1 MFWNNKK
8 NRIKLGFSED
18 IEPQDI
24 LLDSLAQKKEEELGI
39 SEKKFEVPVLKM
51 AIKGLWGFS
60 IFILLLLFAKTF
72 QLQVLEH
79 EKYSAMAE
87 DNKFIITQIKS
98 ERGVIYDKDMKQL
111 AFNKFS
117 FDLICLKKD
126 IPQEESEKQRV
137 FNEVSRILKINP
149 EELKS
154 KIEKNKEKDVLVS
167 ANMGHQDL
175 IILETKIQELPGFE
189 IRNNETREYKDGPIF
204 SHLMGYLGK
213 ITPEELKTQNG
224 YSMADWIG
232 KDGVEKEYEE
242 ILKKKSG
249 EKRTERD
256 VMGNII
262 SEETISVAESGDNL
276 VLWLDSGLQEK
287 IAEELKKGIEQVGS
301 KMGVAVAM
309 NPKTGGILS
318 LVNIPSFDNNLFS
331 KGADPKKLKELL
343 SDKDYP
349 LFNRVISGNYA
360 VGSTIKPLVATAAL
374 EEKIISPNK
383 NINCQGLIEI
393 VSKYDPENIQYFRDW
408 ATHGPTN
415 MRKAIAESC
424 NVYFYTIG
432 GGYGNQSGLGPTRIK
447 KFLELFGWGK
457 ETNVDLPGERKGLM
471 PSPEWKK
478 TNKRM
483 VWTDGDTY
491 NFSIGQGY
499 LLATPIQVVTAISAV
514 ANGGKL
520 LQPQTVKAIIDSDKK
535 IIKEYEPKIIR
546 ENFVN
551 PESLKIVKEGM
562 REGVIYGSS
571 ALMNSLPVEVAAK
584 TGTAQIPIE
593 GHYNNWVSV
602 FAPYDDPQIVLTLMV
617 EDVRG
622 MQAVAVP
629 IANEILKWYFTQDK
643 PLNK

>member
-1 MFWNNKK
+1 MFWDKDKNK
-8 NRIKLGFSED
+8 IKYRFNED

-39 SEKKFEVPVLKM
+39 SEKKFEIPVLKKV
-51 AIKGLWGFS
+51 INGLW
-60 IFILLLLFAKTF
+60 IFFMLVFLLLFAKTF
-72 QLQVLEH
+72 QLQIVDH

-117 FDLICLKKD
+117 FDLICRKKD
-126 IPQEESEKQRV
+126 IPQEDSEKKRV
-137 FNEVSRILKINP
+137 FDEVARILKINP
-149 EELKS
+149 EELKL
-154 KIEKNKEKDVLVS
+154 KIENGKEKEVLVF
-167 ANMGHQDL
+167 ANIGHQDL
-175 IILETKIQELPGFE
+175 IILETKIQELQGFE
-189 IRNNETREYKDGPIF
+189 IKNNETREYKDGPIF
-204 SHLMGYLGK
+204 SNLIGYIGK
-213 ITPEELKTQNG
+213 ITSKELKTLNG
-224 YSMADWIG
+224 YSMADWLG

-242 ILKKKSG
+242 QLRKKSG
-249 EKRTERD
+249 EKQIERD
-256 VMGNII
+256 ASGNII
-262 SEETISVAESGDNL
+262 SEKIISVAESGNSV
-276 VLWLDSGLQEK
+276 VLWLDSELQRKVE
-287 IAEELKKGIEQVGS
+287 EELRKGIEQVGS
-301 KMGVAVAM
+301 KTGVAIAM
-309 NPKTGGILS
+309 DPKTGAILS
-318 LVNIPSFDNNLFS
+318 LVSFPSFDNNLFS
-331 KGADPKKLKELL
+331 KGSDPEKLKELL
-343 SDKDYP
+343 NDKNQP

-383 NINCQGLIEI
+383 NIDCQGFIEI
-393 VSKYDPENIQYFRDW
+393 VSKYDPNIIQYFRDW
-408 ATHGPTN
+408 STHGLTN

-457 ETNVDLPGERKGLM
+457 ETNIDLPGEGKGLV

-478 TNKRM
+478 INKKI

-520 LQPQTVKAIIDSDKK
+520 LQPQIVKEIIDGNKK
-535 IIKEYEPKIIR
+535 VIESSKPKIVR

-551 PESLKIVKEGM
+551 PENLKVVKEGM

-571 ALMNSLPVEVAAK
+571 ALMNSLPVEAAAK
-584 TGTAQIPIE
+584 TGTAQIPTE
-593 GHYNNWVSV
+593 DHYNNWISV

-617 EDVRG
+617 EDVKG
-622 MQAVAVP
+622 MQTVAVP
-629 IANEILKWYFTQDK
+629 IANEILKWYFTQK
-643 PLNK
+643 

>member
-154 KIEKNKEKDVLVS
+154 KIEKNKEKNVLVS

-242 ILKKKSG
+242 SGGGPAEVYRIKNGIGKLGFISSRTHPFCNKCTRLRLTSAGIL
-249 EKRTERD
+249 
-256 VMGNII
+256 
-262 SEETISVAESGDNL
+262 L
-276 VLWLDSGLQEK
+276 PCLDSRD
-287 IAEELKKGIEQVGS
+287 GIEIGS
-301 KMGVAVAM
+301 MSQDQLRQSIRELAKRKRDAAKPCAKFESARCVS
-309 NPKTGGILS
+309 LS
-318 LVNIPSFDNNLFS
+318 
-331 KGADPKKLKELL
+331 K
-343 SDKDYP
+343 
-349 LFNRVISGNYA
+349 
-360 VGSTIKPLVATAAL
+360 
-374 EEKIISPNK
+374 
-383 NINCQGLIEI
+383 
-393 VSKYDPENIQYFRDW
+393 
-408 ATHGPTN
+408 
-415 MRKAIAESC
+415 
-424 NVYFYTIG
+424 IG
-432 GGYGNQSGLGPTRIK
+432 G
-447 KFLELFGWGK
+447 
-457 ETNVDLPGERKGLM
+457 
-471 PSPEWKK
+471 
-478 TNKRM
+478 
-483 VWTDGDTY
+483 
-491 NFSIGQGY
+491 
-499 LLATPIQVVTAISAV
+499 
-514 ANGGKL
+514 
-520 LQPQTVKAIIDSDKK
+520 
-535 IIKEYEPKIIR
+535 
-546 ENFVN
+546 
-551 PESLKIVKEGM
+551 
-562 REGVIYGSS
+562 
-571 ALMNSLPVEVAAK
+571 
-584 TGTAQIPIE
+584 
-593 GHYNNWVSV
+593 
-602 FAPYDDPQIVLTLMV
+602 
-617 EDVRG
+617 
-622 MQAVAVP
+622 
-629 IANEILKWYFTQDK
+629 
-643 PLNK
+643 